1 MDNFGG
7 WGQPKESRRDRLE
20 IDHQGETTAQRKK
33 RKQEEQQA
41 QWNDMQ
47 NGNYGGNYVGGPF
60 SKFKNRFS
68 MGRRG
73 GGYGRGGSQGGSWL
87 GFIVAIGIVAFL
99 IWLVYK
105 SLNGGLV
112 GPLRSFNSTQDS
124 NITAFQNAFLDMEAK
139 NKVSN
144 SDPKYAVYEK
154 NRIYKSDFLESQVF
168 PEYIVYVY
176 TGDPAKDKE
185 FTDFVLEW
193 EKDSTLP
200 PIYRIAMYDIQEH
213 HQIQQA
219 IPYGQPGFAIYKGKQ
234 DGGSLFDSAILDSV
248 HFPKIK
254 DYMLQLQEEY
264 NELQKTRV
272 GKYGQSKGFSK
283 LLGEDNPNLDN
294 SSNNSEGATTVSD
307 EVASG
312 PMTLEDYQA
321 LNPDIVSI
329 DEYGVPRN
337 AYGDRVYLDGEL

>member
-7 WGQPKESRRDRLE
+7 WGQPKESRRDKLE

-47 NGNYGGNYVGGPF
+47 NGNYGGPSN
-60 SKFKNRFS
+60 KFKNRFS
-68 MGRRG
+68 MGR
-73 GGYGRGGSQGGSWL
+73 GGYDNQGGSWL

-124 NITAFQNAFLDMEAK
+124 NITAFQNAFLDMEEK

-144 SDPKYAVYEK
+144 RDPKYAVYDK

-234 DGGSLFDSAILDSV
+234 EGGSLFDSAILDSV

-264 NELQKTRV
+264 NELQKTRI
-272 GKYGQSKGFSK
+272 GKYGQSKGFSE
-283 LLGEDNPNLDN
+283 LLGEDNPNLDRA
-294 SSNNSEGATTVSD
+294 SDD
-307 EVASG
+307 EVGTDAEVGYDAGVDEVSSG
-312 PMTLEDYQA
+312 PSTLEEYQA

-337 AYGDRVYLDGEL
+337 AYGDRVYLEGELE